1 MARRAPVALDEPVR
15 SSSSRLT
22 SLDLNLLVVLREL
35 LRERNVTRA
44 AERVGLS
51 QPAASAAL
59 ARLRK
64 HFGDELLVR
73 RGGGY
78 ELSALAH
85 QLVDQVEGVC
95 DGIEALLSTGAEFD
109 PATSHHEFT
118 VVMSDYAI
126 AVLGER
132 LAATAA
138 ERAPHVRLNLVLVR
152 EALSAG
158 ISRTIR
164 AVDAVV
170 SSPNDRFRVPEI
182 RSTTLF
188 RDRWVCVVGQGSRFG
203 SALTEDDLRE
213 ASWVVPYHRDSEFPS
228 VVPVSGQLAAMGVRP
243 AVGVRVDSYQAVPF
257 LVASTDRIALVQ
269 RRLALLY
276 ADRLRLRVLDPPAP
290 LEPLVSRLWWHER
303 HTAEPAHAWF
313 RRVVVRAAR
322 AIGPG

>member
-1 MARRAPVALDEPVR
+1 VG
-15 SSSSRLT
+15 SSSARLT

-44 AERVGLS
+44 AERVGMS

-73 RGGGY
+73 RHGGY

-85 QLVDQVEGVC
+85 QLAERIDGVC

-109 PATSHHEFT
+109 PATSHREFS
-118 VVMSDYAI
+118 VVLSDYAI

-138 ERAPHVRLNLVLVR
+138 EQAPHVRLNLVLVR
-152 EALSAG
+152 EALSA
-158 ISRTIR
+158 RLAQTIR
-164 AVDAVV
+164 AVDAVL
-170 SSPNDRFRVPEI
+170 STPNARFRLPEI
-182 RSTTLF
+182 RSATLF
-188 RDRWVCVVGQGSRFG
+188 RDRWVCVADRH
-203 SALTEDDLRE
+203 SAFPDTLTEDDVRD
-213 ASWVVPYHRDSEFPS
+213 ASWVVPYHRDTEFPS
-228 VVPVSGQLAAMGVRP
+228 VVPVSGQLAALGVRP
-243 AVGVRVDSYQAVPF
+243 AVGVRGDTNPAVPF
-257 LVASTDRIALVQ
+257 LVASTGRIALVQ
-269 RRLALLY
+269 RRLALLF
-276 ADRLRLRVLDPPAP
+276 ADRLGLRVLDPPAP

-303 HTAEPAHAWF
+303 HTDDPAHAWF
-313 RRVVVRAAR
+313 RQVVVRAAR